1 MTSMYD
7 SSTQEQVSRFDKE
20 DMEQTASVKGERPVR
35 RYVTPIGERAR
46 QMHSSLSSRTWIPVT
61 GIQNLAGDE
70 QEKRPALEV
79 VEDNVILHR
88 SPNFL
93 VSTTARAFVRGRAD
107 PLRKPTG
114 RTIHLPKLMPQQEMR
129 VAASK
134 TRTMP
139 RLAAMAPL
147 NNAEQLSVP
156 AWAEA
161 TVVVFGMLVS
171 LVAHGMNIFNYPRYE
186 LDEGTYMSSAWAI
199 LRHHVTPYAYGYGHP
214 PLGWIQI
221 AVWVQLTG
229 GFFTFGNALNTGR
242 VLMLFYALGCSL
254 LVYLLVRNMG
264 GSRSAGLLA
273 MVICSLSPLSLTYQR
288 QVFLDNIGI
297 FWFLLSFYLLI
308 SGKSRLQYIVGAAL
322 AFGTAILSK
331 EIFLLFTPVMIY
343 TVWLHTTVFQRKFA
357 LVAFIYTAV
366 ALTSSFVLM
375 AILKGEL
382 FPYSWH
388 LPWDHHPHLSM
399 LDTFVGQAQRGQSEG
414 SLSDSWHIW
423 LQSDPLLMLVGIA
436 CLVFNLIVGWWRR
449 QHLLLALLGL
459 SFWVLLI
466 RGGVVLSFY
475 IIPLIPLVAINA
487 AVAINTLM
495 DWLGN
500 RLHFDIVRVIL
511 VLTVIGALVPYDVM
525 NSSVIWTSHPTAA
538 QTDAMVWVRN
548 NIPRNAFIVINSYLY
563 MDLRQPGGE
572 AVGDGATYPFAHV
585 YFNVATD
592 PELHTAILHDNWE
605 RIDYVILDSEMQ
617 FNIQQDPKT
626 FKIIVDALAPGHAIK
641 RAEFRSDGVVI
652 TIYEVKHTILPST
665 VHIPPQW
672 A

>member
-1 MTSMYD
+1 MTSIYD
-7 SSTQEQVSRFDKE
+7 NPAQEQKRL
-20 DMEQTASVKGERPVR
+20 EQAAPAQGERPLR
-35 RYVTPIGERAR
+35 RYVTPIGTRAR
-46 QMHSSLSSRTWIPVT
+46 QIRDPLPLTEN
-61 GIQNLAGDE
+61 G
-70 QEKRPALEV
+70 QERRPPLEV
-79 VEDNVILHR
+79 VDGNVILHR

-93 VSTTARAFVRGRAD
+93 VRTTARAFARGYPGSTGRVD
-107 PLRKPTG
+107 PLHKPTG
-114 RTIHLPKLMPQQEMR
+114 HTVHLPMLMPQQGAR
-129 VAASK
+129 VALSE
-134 TRTMP
+134 TRMMP

-147 NNAEQLSVP
+147 NNAEQLPVP
-156 AWAEA
+156 AWLEA
-161 TVVVFGMLVS
+161 MAVVFVMLVS
-171 LVAHGMNIFNYPRYE
+171 LVAHVINMFNYPRYE

-199 LRHHVTPYAYGYGHP
+199 LHHHVTPYAYGYGHP
-214 PLGWIQI
+214 PVGWIQI
-221 AVWVQLTG
+221 AAWVQLTG

-254 LVYLLVRNMG
+254 LVYLIVRNMG

-297 FWFLLSFYLLI
+297 FWFLLSLYLLI
-308 SGKSRLQYIVGAAL
+308 SSRSRLQYILGAAL
-322 AFGTAILSK
+322 AFGIAILSK

-343 TVWLHTTVFQRKFA
+343 AVWLHTTIFQRKFA
-357 LVAFIYTAV
+357 LVAFIYTVV

-388 LPWDHHPHLSM
+388 LPWDRHAHLSM
-399 LDTFVGQAQRGQSEG
+399 LDTFVGQTQRGQSEG
-414 SLSDSWHIW
+414 SLSDSWQIW
-423 LQSDPLLMLVGIA
+423 LQSDPVLLLAGIA
-436 CLVFNLIVGWWRR
+436 CLVFNLIVGWWYPGSTGRR

-487 AVAINTLM
+487 AVVINTLM
-495 DWLGN
+495 DWPGK
-500 RLHFDIVRVIL
+500 RLRFDIVRAIL
-511 VLTVIGALVPYDVM
+511 VLGVIGVLAPYDVL
-525 NSSVIWTSHPTAA
+525 NSDIVFTQHPTSA
-538 QTDAMVWVRN
+538 QTDAMVWIRN

-572 AVGDGATYPFAHV
+572 GVGDGATYPFAHV

-592 PELHTAILHDNWE
+592 PELHTAILHDSWN
-605 RIDYVILDSEMQ
+605 RIDYVVLDSEMQ
-617 FNIQQDPKT
+617 LNIQQDPTT
-626 FKIIVDALAPGHAIK
+626 FKIIADALAPGHAIK
-641 RAEFRSDGVVI
+641 RVEFRSDDVVI
-652 TIYEVKHTILPST
+652 TIYEVKHTLLPST